1 MDLDE
6 IVNYAINRE
15 ILLKQKGKMQPFR
28 SETDMV
34 ALVKQDWTKKMP
46 KRGYSTQS
54 FKRDRRLENAGRT
67 ECSRCG
73 SWRHHRES
81 EDCIARNA
89 SCNKC
94 GVQGHFARKCRVG
107 RNEPSEIRYSWKKSE
122 TANAVRDGS
131 AQGSRSEYPSRFD
144 ENKEANTA
152 HDGTIVGF
160 IDQLPVEFLI
170 DSGASINTVT
180 EQVWENLVAS
190 NARLFKKKFK
200 CDRQFTAY
208 ACQEPLQV
216 LVIFEAWITINETKP
231 KSYAEFF
238 VIQGAQK
245 SLLSK
250 RTAEE
255 LKVLKVG
262 LAVLSIVQDKVPFP
276 KFPNIQLKLSID
288 RTVSPR
294 KVAYLKIPVAMEEK
308 VNQKLQQM
316 LNTDIIEPVFG
327 PSEWIS
333 PMVVVPKGT
342 DDIRLCINMRYPNQ
356 AIQREHYPLPL
367 IDTLLN
373 KLKGAV
379 VFSSIDITS
388 AYYHVELHPTSR
400 EITKFMTGR
409 ANMRMC
415 EMFAGIEG
423 VVVYIDD
430 IVVWGSTL
438 EEHDERLQKVLNI
451 LEDNRAMLN
460 KEKCVFGVKELEIL
474 GFKVGVDGISP
485 TDAKVAAIRNFRM
498 PETKEEVRSFLDA
511 AFDESSD
518 HFVCGIGEGPSAITL
533 DDIRKETNL
542 DDVLKEVVESIKTQV
557 WPSSLCAY
565 QAFSKELGVIQG
577 VVVRDD
583 RIILPSKLLQR
594 ALDIAHRGH
603 PGVVSMKR
611 NLREKVWWPYMD
623 RDVEHRVQ
631 ECAGCVSVSSQGS
644 PEPMHRKEMPNRA
657 WQDLAIDFF
666 SAKECATFLVLVDY
680 YSRFLSVT
688 EMKSTNARK
697 TIEVLESVFKE
708 HTYPETDRTDNGP
721 PFASEEFS
729 NYCLSKNIRL
739 VRSIP
744 YWPQMNGL
752 VERQNQG
759 ILRTLRIARTMK
771 EDRGKAVEEY
781 VYSYNTTPHS
791 VTGKSPMELLTGRP
805 VKDLLPSLRTE
816 PYWNR
821 DEETRDKDIIRKMQ
835 GKLYADKR
843 RHARTSEIVVG
854 DTVMIKNYEIGKL
867 ETAFRPEKYTVIK
880 KSGSDVVVLSEDGV
894 KYRRPITHLKKYPIL
909 DKQDAAEIISGQPD
923 KVTDETLYKA
933 AIKIPEIDTINLRRS
948 SK

>member
-1 MDLDE
+1 MLEEQNAAVLDHGDTIE
-6 IVNYAINRE
+6 SRKIASPETLRATNGGPRSLRE
-15 ILLKQKGKMQPFR
+15 EVQK
-28 SETDMV
+28 
-34 ALVKQDWTKKMP
+34 
-46 KRGYSTQS
+46 
-54 FKRDRRLENAGRT
+54 
-67 ECSRCG
+67 
-73 SWRHHRES
+73 
-81 EDCIARNA
+81 
-89 SCNKC
+89 
-94 GVQGHFARKCRVG
+94 
-107 RNEPSEIRYSWKKSE
+107 
-122 TANAVRDGS
+122 
-131 AQGSRSEYPSRFD
+131 
-144 ENKEANTA
+144 
-152 HDGTIVGF
+152 
-160 IDQLPVEFLI
+160 FLI
-170 DSGASINTVT
+170 DSGASINT
-180 EQVWENLVAS
+180 
-190 NARLFKKKFK
+190 
-200 CDRQFTAY
+200 
-208 ACQEPLQV
+208 
-216 LVIFEAWITINETKP
+216 
-231 KSYAEFF
+231 
-238 VIQGAQK
+238 
-245 SLLSK
+245 
-250 RTAEE
+250 
-255 LKVLKVG
+255 
-262 LAVLSIVQDKVPFP
+262 
-276 KFPNIQLKLSID
+276 
-288 RTVSPR
+288 
-294 KVAYLKIPVAMEEK
+294 
-308 VNQKLQQM
+308 
-316 LNTDIIEPVFG
+316 VFG

-400 EITKFMTGR
+400 EITTFMTGR
-409 ANMRMC
+409 GLMRFKRLMFGINCAPELFQRIMC
-415 EMFAGIEG
+415 GMFAGIEG

-460 KEKCVFGVKELEIL
+460 KEKYVFGVKELEIL

-518 HFVCGIGEGPSAITL
+518 HFGCGIGEGPSAITL

-557 WPSSLCAY
+557 WPSSLFAY

-583 RIILPSKLLQR
+583 RIILPSKLRQR

-631 ECAGCVSVSSQGS
+631 ECAGCASVSSQGP

-657 WQDLAIDFF
+657 WQDLAIDFL

-697 TIEVLESVFKE
+697 TIEVLESVFNE
-708 HTYPETDRTDNGP
+708 HTYPETVRTDNGP

-771 EDRGKAVEEY
+771 EDWRKAVEEY

-880 KSGSDVVVLSEDGV
+880 KSGSDVVILCEDGV

-909 DKQDAAEIISGQPD
+909 DKQDGLKQLQFETDSDSGS
-923 KVTDETLYKA
+923 
-933 AIKIPEIDTINLRRS
+933 AIVQDPTRS
-948 SK
+948 SDQTKSPPIKRPKRTMKVPARYNK